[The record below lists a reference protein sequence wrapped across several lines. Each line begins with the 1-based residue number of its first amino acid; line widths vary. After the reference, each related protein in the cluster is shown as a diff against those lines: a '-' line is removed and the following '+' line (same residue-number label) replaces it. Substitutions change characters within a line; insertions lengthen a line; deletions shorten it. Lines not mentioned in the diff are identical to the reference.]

1 MSYYVT
7 TEALVL
13 RTRAFGESDKI
24 VSFLTQSHGKLTG
37 IAKGAKRS
45 KRRFANSLEPF
56 SLVTLRFA
64 DRPHRSL
71 VFVHACDLIRIYK
84 TLTTTLEKIAHASY
98 LVEITDELTREREE
112 NGVLFDF
119 LCQALNFIDEQGAST
134 SLLVFLELQLLRHF
148 GYQPMLQRCS
158 RCHEAWSFG
167 NGAHWRFSYRDG
179 GLVCRPCSGLR
190 REMLSISVETV
201 AVLTRLQEQREFPL
215 ASDAVPPEAL
225 REARALL
232 PRFIQYQI
240 HKELKSVRFLDAFLT
255 P

>member
-1 MSYYVT
+1 MSYNVT
-7 TEALVL
+7 TTALVL
-13 RTRAFGESDKI
+13 RTRPFGESDKI

-45 KRRFANSLEPF
+45 KRRFVNSLEPF

-71 VFVHACDLIRIYK
+71 IFVQACDLIRVYK
-84 TLTTTLEKIAHASY
+84 TLITTLEKIAHASY

-112 NGVLFDF
+112 NGILFHF
-119 LCQALNFIDEQGAST
+119 LCEALNFIDQRGVST

-148 GYQPMLQRCS
+148 GYQPMLERCS
-158 RCHEAWSFG
+158 RCQKIWRFG
-167 NGAHWRFSYRDG
+167 NSAQWRFSYRDG
-179 GLVCRPCSGLR
+179 GLICEPCSGLR
-190 REMLSISVETV
+190 REILPISVETV

-215 ASDAVPPEAL
+215 TSDGVPPQAL

-240 HKELKSVRFLDAFLT
+240 HKELKSVQFLDAFLT
-255 P
+255 L

>member
-1 MSYYVT
+1 MSYNVT
-7 TEALVL
+7 TAALVL
-13 RTRAFGESDKI
+13 RARPFGESDKI

-45 KRRFANSLEPF
+45 KRRFSNSLEPF
-56 SLVTLRFA
+56 SLVTLRFT
-64 DRPHRSL
+64 DRPQRSL
-71 VFVHACDLIRIYK
+71 VFIQACDLIRVYK
-84 TLTTTLEKIAHASY
+84 TLITALEKIAHASY

-119 LCQALNFIDEQGAST
+119 LCDALNFIDQRGVST

-148 GYQPMLQRCS
+148 GYQPMLDRCA
-158 RCHEAWSFG
+158 RCQKIWSFG
-167 NGAHWRFSYRDG
+167 SSAQWRFSYRDG
-179 GLVCRPCSGLR
+179 GLICQSCSGLR
-190 REMLSISVETV
+190 REILPISVETV
-201 AVLTRLQEQREFPL
+201 AVLARLQEQREFPL
-215 ASDAVPPEAL
+215 TSDGVSPQAL

-240 HKELKSVRFLDAFLT
+240 HKELKSVQFLDAFLT